1 MHYSPDQQWIV
12 WCGTNAEQDAITA
25 SLGNECVSVYG
36 RMTAEEK
43 VALQDKWL
51 AGEARVMVSKPS
63 IFGWGVNW
71 QQCHKMIFVGLSDSW
86 ESYYQCIR
94 RCYRYGQK
102 RTVQAHIVVSRLES
116 AIAANVARKQVDAD
130 RLIDDLVRQMRAA
143 TLRSAA

>member
-1 MHYSPDQQWIV
+1 MRYSPDQQWIV

-25 SLGNECVSVYG
+25 GLGDECVSVYG

-51 AGEARVMVSKPS
+51 AGEVRVIVSKPS

-102 RTVQAHIVVSRLES
+102 DVVRAHIVVSRLES
-116 AIAANVARKQVDAD
+116 AIAANVARKQVESD
-130 RLIDDLVRQMRAA
+130 RLIDDLVRQMR
-143 TLRSAA
+143 TNSLRSVA